1 MWPFFRIGR
10 TCSFVSMEKQDQ
22 FNSKHT
28 NIEYILEKDVLTVL
42 GISRATLWRL
52 RKKFLIQPYKIEGL
66 RRVYYK
72 RDEINALIKP
82 DHD

>member
-1 MWPFFRIGR
+1 MDHSDDFKKN
-10 TCSFVSMEKQDQ
+10 T
-22 FNSKHT
+22 T
-28 NIEYILEKDVLTVL
+28 NIEYILEKDALIVL
-42 GISRATLWRL
+42 GISRTTLWRL

-66 RRVYYK
+66 KRVYYK

>member
-1 MWPFFRIGR
+1 
-10 TCSFVSMEKQDQ
+10 MEHRDDFKK
-22 FNSKHT
+22 NTT
-28 NIEYILEKDVLTVL
+28 NIEYILEKDVLIVL
-42 GISRATLWRL
+42 GISRTTLWRL

-66 RRVYYK
+66 KRVYYK

>member
-1 MWPFFRIGR
+1 MDHRDDFKKN
-10 TCSFVSMEKQDQ
+10 T
-22 FNSKHT
+22 T
-28 NIEYILEKDVLTVL
+28 NIEYILEKDVLIVL
-42 GISRATLWRL
+42 GISRTTLWRL

-66 RRVYYK
+66 KRVYYL